1 MNDFDTELTG
11 DGDAMGLAL
20 ATDQKMVNLL
30 EPLKPY
36 KSAFDINKHRSLTNN
51 ISISKPVIAMQVMA
65 FKSGDHGYADSR
77 MDELLAA

>member
-1 MNDFDTELTG
+1 MIHRILDG
-11 DGDAMGLAL
+11 CSDGDAMGLAL

-36 KSAFDINKHRSLTNN
+36 KSAFDVNKHRALTRN
-51 ISISKPVIAMQVMA
+51 ISIPKPVVAMQVMA
-65 FKSGDHGYADSR
+65 FKGGDQGYADNR